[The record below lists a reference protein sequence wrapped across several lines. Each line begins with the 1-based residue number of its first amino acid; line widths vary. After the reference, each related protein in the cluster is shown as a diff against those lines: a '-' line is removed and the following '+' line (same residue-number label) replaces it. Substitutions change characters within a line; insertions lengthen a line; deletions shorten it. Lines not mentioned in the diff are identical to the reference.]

1 MPPSACRHCSTV
13 VENARKIP
21 QFDSRTRSIS
31 SVGSPLVRLCGAGVL
46 SGHRFR
52 FNARRPLLDLLQ
64 MVVDETRQWS
74 LSTRRSFSVP
84 PPRSA
89 PVHASTAAALQRA
102 PSAIRFS
109 RSACFALKRAFLAAR
124 SLASFARSSRVKP
137 PGSLSFLSQATCGA
151 PFYVY
156 SATTSALLP

>member
-1 MPPSACRHCSTV
+1 
-13 VENARKIP
+13 
-21 QFDSRTRSIS
+21 
-31 SVGSPLVRLCGAGVL
+31 
-46 SGHRFR
+46 
-52 FNARRPLLDLLQ
+52 
-64 MVVDETRQWS
+64 
-74 LSTRRSFSVP
+74 VP

-124 SLASFARSSRVKP
+124 SLASFARSLRVKP

-156 SATTSALLP
+156 SATTSALLPEGLGSAELAAELRRTGKTCGSGRLTVRVSHAMIDVARGNGQSQSHPGWKR

>member
-1 MPPSACRHCSTV
+1 
-13 VENARKIP
+13 
-21 QFDSRTRSIS
+21 
-31 SVGSPLVRLCGAGVL
+31 
-46 SGHRFR
+46 
-52 FNARRPLLDLLQ
+52 
-64 MVVDETRQWS
+64 
-74 LSTRRSFSVP
+74 VP

-124 SLASFARSSRVKP
+124 SLASFARSLRVKP

-156 SATTSALLP
+156 SATYFGLATVGFRFSRACSGVETDRKNVRQRQTHRQSLSRHDRCCAR